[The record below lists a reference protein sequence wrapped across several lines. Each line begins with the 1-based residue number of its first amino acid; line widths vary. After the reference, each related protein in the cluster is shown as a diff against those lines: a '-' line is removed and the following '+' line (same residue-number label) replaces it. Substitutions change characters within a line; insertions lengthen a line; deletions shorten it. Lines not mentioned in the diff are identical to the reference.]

1 MGQVYLDYQGDSV
14 ELPIGETMVGRDVGC
29 ALRFNDPGVSRRH
42 LRFVR
47 REDEVFIEDLSSSN
61 GTLLNGRAITAP
73 RRLRDLDTIQVASR
87 TMVFRLLDEDEAAES
102 TLLVKSLDAPTVVER
117 SSGMRTVTA
126 KLAAVSAPRPA
137 GHQQCPRCGAPV
149 SEFDDACAACQYEW
163 GNFRPMT
170 VTALRPTPVT
180 LRRHDRLPIELRL
193 VYVSAELEIE
203 ATTRDLSESGVFV
216 CSHVLDPIGTACQ
229 LTILLDGGPPLRIGG
244 IVRRVV
250 DTHRSGGEPNGLG
263 VEFVGAT
270 DNELTW
276 IRAVAARASPDDPTA
291 LEP

>member
-1 MGQVYLDYQGDSV
+1 MAQVYLDYQGDSV
-14 ELPIGETMVGRDVGC
+14 ELPVGETVVGRDVGC
-29 ALRFNDPGVSRRH
+29 ALRFNDPLVSRRH

-61 GTLLNGRAITAP
+61 GTLLNDRAVTAP
-73 RRLRDLDTIQVASR
+73 RRLHDLDTIRVGSR
-87 TMVFRLLDEDEAAES
+87 MMVFRVLDERDLSES
-102 TLLVKSLDAPTVVER
+102 TLLVRSLEAATVQH
-117 SSGMRTVTA
+117 SNSMRAVTA
-126 KLAAVSAPRPA
+126 QIPAVRVTRGA
-137 GHQQCPRCGAPV
+137 GHQKCPSCGAPA
-149 SEFDDACAACQYEW
+149 SEFDDECAACHYEW

-170 VTALRPTPVT
+170 VTDVRPSPVA
-180 LRRHDRLPIELRL
+180 LRRHDRHPIELRL

-203 ATTRDLSESGVFV
+203 AMTRDLSESGVFV
-216 CSHVLDPIGTACQ
+216 CSHVLDPVGTACQ

-250 DTHRSGGEPNGLG
+250 DTHRLGGEPNGLG
-263 VEFVGAT
+263 VEFVGAS

-276 IRAVAARASPDDPTA
+276 IRSVAARLSSDVEAA